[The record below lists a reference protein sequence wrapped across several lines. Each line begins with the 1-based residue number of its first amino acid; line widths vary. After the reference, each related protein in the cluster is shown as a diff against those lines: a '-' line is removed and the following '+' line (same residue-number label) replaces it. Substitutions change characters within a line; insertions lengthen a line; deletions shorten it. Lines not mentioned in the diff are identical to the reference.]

1 MGNATVLIENG
12 WVVTVDDH
20 WNVYNPGYVFL
31 RGNLIEA
38 VGEGNAPEALR
49 SLAQVKLNAAN
60 KAVMPGMVNAHTHLF
75 QTFLRGL
82 VVDQPLLE
90 WLKKAIWPAAS
101 HMSGEEG
108 YWAAMIGLI
117 ENIRGGATAV
127 IDHQYIHHDP
137 SIDDQVFRAADQTGV
152 RLLLARG
159 WADTNYHDALKETPE
174 RILAES
180 ARLYETYHGAA
191 SGRLRFE
198 FGPLIPWGCTDGTMR
213 ATDRLAHDWNTG
225 HHIHVAETQVEVEMN
240 LRERGMRHI
249 PWLEGLEMLTPRT
262 QLVHSVWLEDSE
274 LDLIARRGAVVV
286 HCPISNMCMGSGAA
300 RIRDMLRL
308 GINVALAS
316 DGPGSNNG
324 QNMLEVLKATA
335 MLAKT
340 ATLDAMALLP
350 RDVLW
355 MACRGGAKAFGQPD
369 WIGSLEAGKRADV
382 VIVDL
387 DQPAATPV
395 HSAEAALVYH
405 HGGQMVD
412 TVIVDGNVLMQD
424 KKILAVDEKEVL
436 REARHA
442 CKRLFERAGIEG

>member
-1 MGNATVLIENG
+1 MGNSVVLIENG

-38 VGEGNAPEALR
+38 VGEGKAPEALR
-49 SLAQVKLNAAN
+49 SQAQVKLNAAN

-101 HMSGEEG
+101 HLSGEEG

-127 IDHQYIHHDP
+127 IDHQYIHRDP
-137 SIDDQVFRAADQTGV
+137 SIDDQVFRAAEQTGV

-180 ARLYETYHGAA
+180 ARLYETYHGG
-191 SGRLRFE
+191 SGGRLRFE
-198 FGPLIPWGCTDGTMR
+198 FGPLIPWGCTDETMR
-213 ATDRLAHDWNTG
+213 ATDRLAQDWNTG

-262 QLVHSVWLEDSE
+262 QLVHSVWLDDCE

-308 GINVALAS
+308 GIDVALAS

-350 RDVLW
+350 RDVLR

-395 HSAEAALVYH
+395 HNAEAALVYH

-412 TVIVDGNVLMQD
+412 TVIVDGNVLMRD

-436 REARHA
+436 REARRA
-442 CKRLFERAGIEG
+442 CKRLFERAGIAG